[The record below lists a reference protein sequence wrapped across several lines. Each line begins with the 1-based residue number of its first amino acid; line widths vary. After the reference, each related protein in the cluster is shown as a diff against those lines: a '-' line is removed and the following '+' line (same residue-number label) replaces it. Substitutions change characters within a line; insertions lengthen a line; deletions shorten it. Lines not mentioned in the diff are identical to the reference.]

1 MTDLK
6 GNRESTAELVR
17 DATDQLSRLISDEMA
32 LARAELTAKGRQ
44 AGLGAGMLGA
54 AGLTALY
61 GVAALLA
68 TVVLALDTAMP
79 GWLAALIMAVVL
91 LAGAGALALL
101 GRTRVKQAGP
111 PVPEETVQSVKADID
126 EVKGRARR

>member
-91 LAGAGALALL
+91 LASAGALALL